1 MLPVLFSVFGFDIQ
15 SYGVSK
21 ALAALVAAFLLARAF
36 EGLDLKRDLAYSL
49 VTWTVLWGF
58 VGAKIYYL
66 LEQLPNFDVHHLGGM
81 GFTWYGGL
89 IGGVVAALVIVH
101 RHQLPLGAI
110 AGAAAV
116 PLTVAYGIGRL
127 GCLLSGD
134 GTYGRPTS
142 VPWAMTFPNGVV
154 PTTVP
159 VHPTPLYEALAA
171 LLIAAVLWALSKR
184 WNPAAVFGAYLALSG
199 ISRFLVEF
207 LRINQPSLFGF
218 TQPQLWALVSL
229 IVGVVLIVRTQYLNR
244 PRRRAAEVPADG
256 ATVTARSDD
265 LLTPRSTS

>member
-1 MLPVLFSVFGFDIQ
+1 MQPVLFSVMGFDIQ

-21 ALAALVAAFLLARAF
+21 ALAALVAAVILARAF
-36 EGLDLKRDLAYSL
+36 DRLGLKRDSAYAL
-49 VTWTVLWGF
+49 VMWATLWGF

-66 LEQLPNFDVHHLGGM
+66 LERMPTLTMHDLGGM

-89 IGGVVAALVIVH
+89 IGGVVASLVIVH
-101 RHQLPLGAI
+101 RHQLPLGVV

-116 PLTVAYGIGRL
+116 PLAIAYGIGRL

-142 VPWAMTFPNGVV
+142 LPWAMTFPNGVV
-154 PTTVP
+154 STDVP

-171 LLIAAVLWALSKR
+171 VVIATILWALGRR
-184 WNPAAVFGAYLALSG
+184 WNAPAVFGAYLVLSG

-207 LRINQPSLFGF
+207 LRINEPAVLGL
-218 TQPQLWALVSL
+218 TQPQLWALAGLVT
-229 IVGVVLIVRTQYLNR
+229 GVVLIVRTQHLN
-244 PRRRAAEVPADG
+244 PSRRAAGQAANTEEA
-256 ATVTARSDD
+256 VTAG
-265 LLTPRSTS
+265 STA